1 MAESEEQLKSL
12 SMRVKEDSEKAVLKL
27 MLRKKKKQKT
37 LRTWYPVPSLHC
49 KLKEKKWKQ

>member
-12 SMRVKEDSEKAVLKL
+12 SMRVKEDSEKAVLKF
-27 MLRKKKKQKT
+27 MLRKKNKKT

>member
-12 SMRVKEDSEKAVLKL
+12 SMRVKEESEKAVLKL
-27 MLRKKKKQKT
+27 MLRKKKKKK

-49 KLKEKKWKQ
+49 KLKGKKWKQ